1 MSTPLVRGHAKRSPL
16 PRQAPRFADDLPD
29 PARYRGHL
37 LVVQTRPQRQGAI
50 RMSDLEAYSVIVGGW
65 ILIVVFIAW
74 LRARE
79 GRQK

>member
-1 MSTPLVRGHAKRSPL
+1 
-16 PRQAPRFADDLPD
+16 
-29 PARYRGHL
+29 
-37 LVVQTRPQRQGAI
+37 
-50 RMSDLEAYSVIVGGW
+50 MSDLEAYSVIVGGW